1 MSGMERSRQELNTT
15 TSASDGV
22 PIRTPTPSTPDKASL
37 RVSSAK
43 MESRRSSALPSSP
56 SASDRAPHPNGGS
69 EEAPRWFFEKRGRL
83 GGASGETVPNA
94 VAASGLGLEDL
105 LVREAIQNSCDAAVP
120 VAGTGGEREEVRVV
134 FRKRTLREAALDRLV
149 QGLQLDE
156 LQRRAWSIDG
166 ALSEDYDRWLDDLRE
181 LPILFIEDYGTTGLG
196 GRLDRPD
203 EDSDFAKFVY
213 DFGFQGKARAKDT
226 GGGSYGLG
234 KGAHAR
240 ASLLRCFFIHTVIQ
254 PFERQGEL
262 PLEGH
267 IGENQW
273 SRFQG
278 VCHFPLHET
287 DGRLWTGRGFFGH
300 ALTDR
305 ADPLANEAAQSLA
318 ERFAFPARKDVDRG
332 TTIAIL
338 GCTASPSEL
347 QRAVED
353 WWWPRLFQHTLEVEL
368 IDEDVDESLITHPR
382 PLRRAEIVPFIR
394 CFDAASGDFFRN
406 SKELSSPELKP
417 IIHAT
422 PDLDQR
428 SSSNTSTVP
437 AGRLAMTQLPP
448 NIRDEDARCAR
459 FIDAMALIRGS
470 RMVVA
475 YRRVGS
481 RGLPVAATYVASEA
495 LDHTLMLSEPIT
507 HHDWH
512 PSSARLSDAGRESVS
527 SLLKRL
533 DRHVRRYQ
541 TSLLPSLDNAPER
554 AIALERSLGFL
565 LGGGG
570 SCIDALPSQ
579 ARASGKASKGQPIH
593 IRFQPN
599 NPIALTDGSFVTD
612 GEILID
618 WMGTADARK
627 DVRLTLQAASIGND
641 RLVRM
646 DSIAVTVLGDECSET
661 SITSRTSVLDITLC
675 AGHTQSIPVRIGPHP
690 YGVRLRLFTG
700 GEEIAA

>member
-1 MSGMERSRQELNTT
+1 MEQSRQELNTT
-15 TSASDGV
+15 ISTRDGV
-22 PIRTPTPSTPDKASL
+22 PVLTPTPWTPDKASHQFA
-37 RVSSAK
+37 SAK
-43 MESRRSSALPSSP
+43 MQSSRSSALPSP
-56 SASDRAPHPNGGS
+56 SASDPAPHPNAQEGDP
-69 EEAPRWFFEKRGRL
+69 PRWFFEKRGRL

-120 VAGTGGEREEVRVV
+120 LAGAGGEREEVRVV
-134 FRKRTLREAALDRLV
+134 FRKRTLRGCALDRLV
-149 QGLQLDE
+149 EGLQLDE
-156 LQRRAWSIDG
+156 LQRRAWNIEG
-166 ALSEDYDRWLDDLRE
+166 ALSEAYDRWLDDLRE
-181 LPILFIEDYGTTGLG
+181 LPVLFIEDYGTCGLG

-213 DFGFQGKARAKDT
+213 DFGFQGKARAKET

-240 ASLLRCFFIHTVIQ
+240 ASLLRCFFLHTVIQ
-254 PFERQGEL
+254 PFVRQGEL
-262 PLEGH
+262 PLDGE

-287 DGRLWTGRGFFGH
+287 DGHLWTGRGFFGH

-305 ADPLANEAAQSLA
+305 ADPLANEAAQLMA
-318 ERFAFPARKDVDRG
+318 ERFDFPARRVADRG

-338 GCTASPSEL
+338 GCTASPTLL

-368 IDEDVDESLITHPR
+368 VDEDTDESSISHPR
-382 PLRRAEIVPFIR
+382 PLRRAELVPFIR

-417 IIHAT
+417 ILLAK
-422 PDLDQR
+422 PDLDDSPSR
-428 SSSNTSTVP
+428 NANTVP

-448 NIRDEDARCAR
+448 NIREEEERKDR
-459 FIDAMALIRGS
+459 FVDTMALIRGS

-475 YRRVGS
+475 YRHFGA
-481 RGLPVAATYVASEA
+481 RGLPVAASYVASDA

-507 HHDWH
+507 HHDWD
-512 PSSARLSDAGRESVS
+512 PSSARLSDAGQESVS

-541 TSLLPSLDNAPER
+541 ASLLPSMVSAPDR
-554 AIALERSLGFL
+554 SVALERSLGFL

-579 ARASGKASKGQPIH
+579 ARASGKATKGQPIQ

-599 NPIALTDGSFVTD
+599 NPRVLTDGSFVTD
-612 GEILID
+612 GELLVD
-618 WMGTADARK
+618 WMGTAGARK
-627 DVRLTLQAASIGND
+627 EVRLTLHAAIIGND

-646 DSIAVTVLGDECSET
+646 DSIAVAVLGDDFSKNSTT
-661 SITSRTSVLDITLC
+661 SWSSILDITLR

-690 YGVRLRLFTG
+690 DGVRLRLYTG
-700 GEEIAA
+700 VEEVAA

>member
-1 MSGMERSRQELNTT
+1 M
-15 TSASDGV
+15 
-22 PIRTPTPSTPDKASL
+22 
-37 RVSSAK
+37 
-43 MESRRSSALPSSP
+43 
-56 SASDRAPHPNGGS
+56 
-69 EEAPRWFFEKRGRL
+69 

-105 LVREAIQNSCDAAVP
+105 LVRESIQNSCDAAVP

-134 FRKRTLREAALDRLV
+134 FRKRTLRAGALDRLV
-149 QGLQLDE
+149 EGLQLDE

-181 LPILFIEDYGTTGLG
+181 LPVLFIEDYGTTGLG

-213 DFGFQGKARAKDT
+213 DFGFQGKARAKET

-254 PFERQGEL
+254 PFERQEDL

-287 DGRLWTGRGFFGH
+287 DGQIWTGRGFFGH
-300 ALTDR
+300 AEADR
-305 ADPLANEAAQSLA
+305 ADPLANEAAQLLA
-318 ERFAFPARKDVDRG
+318 ERFAFPTRNDVDRG

-338 GCTASPSEL
+338 GCTASTSEL

-368 IDEDVDESLITHPR
+368 IDEDVEENLITHPR
-382 PLRRAEIVPFIR
+382 PLRRADIVPFIR

-417 IIHAT
+417 IIHT
-422 PDLDQR
+422 RPGLDEI
-428 SSSNTSTVP
+428 SSRKTHPVP
-437 AGRLAMTQLPP
+437 AGRLAMTQLAP
-448 NIRDEDARCAR
+448 NIRDVEERSDR
-459 FIDAMALIRGS
+459 FVDSMALIRGS

-475 YRRVGS
+475 YRHLGS

-507 HHDWH
+507 HHDWD
-512 PSSARLSDAGRESVS
+512 PSSARLSDVERESVS

-541 TSLLPSLDNAPER
+541 TSLIPLVDNLPDR
-554 AIALERSLGFL
+554 AVALENSLSFL

-570 SCIDALPSQ
+570 SSWDSLPFQS
-579 ARASGKASKGQPIH
+579 KASVKTTKALPIH
-593 IRFQPN
+593 IQFQPS
-599 NPIALTDGSFVTD
+599 NPISLPDGSLVTD
-612 GEILID
+612 GELLID
-618 WMGTADARK
+618 WMGTAGARK
-627 DVRLTLQAASIGND
+627 EVRLTLQAASIGND

-646 DSIAVTVLGDECSET
+646 DSIAVTVLEVNCIKNPANLLVTVLET
-661 SITSRTSVLDITLC
+661 TLS
-675 AGHTQSIPVRIGPHP
+675 AGITQSIMVRIGPHP
-690 YGVRLRLFTG
+690 DGVRLRLFTG